1 MFSPQKRSSV
11 TGTVVQV
18 VHCVNL
24 GGAIHANS
32 HRFKYLVVPFLE
44 DCNKGRY
51 RRGLSLELD
60 VGLRGV
66 YQKAKGE
73 SQNTTD
79 LSIWHLVNI
88 Y

>member
-1 MFSPQKRSSV
+1 M
-11 TGTVVQV
+11 

-44 DCNKGRY
+44 DSNKGPY
-51 RRGLSLELD
+51 RKRGLSVELD

-79 LSIWHLVNI
+79 LSIRHLVNI